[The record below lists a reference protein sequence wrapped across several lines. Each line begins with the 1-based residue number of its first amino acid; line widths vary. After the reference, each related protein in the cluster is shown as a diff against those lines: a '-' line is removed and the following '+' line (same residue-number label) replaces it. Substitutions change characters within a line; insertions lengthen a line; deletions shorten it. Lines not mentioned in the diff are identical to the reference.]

1 VDIKEVRGQE
11 VVVRHEDMEKTFN
24 MDQVIIALGANPNLS
39 LSKMLSKINI
49 PHTTIGDCASIGYI
63 HGAIGD
69 ARKAVINI

>member
-1 VDIKEVRGQE
+1 
-11 VVVRHEDMEKTFN
+11 

-39 LSKMLSKINI
+39 LSRMLGKINI

-69 ARKAVINI
+69 ARKAVINL